1 MLAVPKGKL
10 TNQEICAIMLNPK
23 GEWLDGKMKALI
35 GIRREDK
42 NEWEKR
48 APLIPAHARE
58 LIQNHSLDILIQPSS
73 IRIFSDND
81 YKREGA
87 RVKEDLYPCPVI
99 FAIKEIPV
107 HFYEKGK
114 TYIFFSHTMKGQPHN
129 MPMLKKMLELGC
141 TLIDYEKM
149 LDEKGRRL
157 LFLGKQAG
165 QAGMIDTLWALGQR
179 LKHQGIENPFLS
191 IKQAFQY
198 GSLVEANEE
207 IRRVG
212 WQINKSGLDSPLV
225 PLVCGFAGYGH
236 VSQGAQEI
244 FDLLPVE
251 DIQPEKIVALFEKK
265 QYSGNRVYK
274 VVFEERHM
282 VEPISSDQK
291 FELQDYYDHP
301 QKYKPVFESYL
312 PFLTILVNCI
322 YWSPE
327 FPRFVTKKF
336 LEHLWKSQSLPRLRV
351 IGDISCDVEGSVE
364 CTIRSTD
371 PGNPVFV
378 YNPVEDRAL
387 DGFEGRGVVVMAI
400 DNLPA
405 EIPLESSIF
414 FSKALKPFVP
424 AIARADYSGDF
435 ADCDLPD
442 PIKKAIILFHG
453 KLTPDYRYMENF
465 IK

>member
-1 MLAVPKGKL
+1 
-10 TNQEICAIMLNPK
+10 
-23 GEWLDGKMKALI
+23 MKTSI

-48 APLIPAHARE
+48 APLIPVHARE
-58 LIQNHSLDILIQPSS
+58 LIQMHSLDILIQPSS

-81 YKREGA
+81 YQREGA
-87 RVKEDLYPCPVI
+87 RVKEELSPCAVI

-107 HFYEKGK
+107 HLFEKGK
-114 TYIFFSHTMKGQPHN
+114 TYVFFSHTIKGQPHN

-141 TLIDYEKM
+141 TLVDYERM

-157 LFLGKQAG
+157 LFFGKQAG

-179 LKHQGIENPFLS
+179 LKHQGTESPFQS

-198 GSLVEANEE
+198 GSLAEAKEE
-207 IRRVG
+207 IRKAG
-212 WQINKSGLDSPLV
+212 WQIYERGLDPALV
-225 PLVCGFAGYGH
+225 PLICGFAGYGH

-251 DIQPEKIVALFEKK
+251 DIQPEKIALFFEKK

-282 VEPISSDQK
+282 VEPVSSDKK
-291 FELQDYYDHP
+291 FELQDYYDNP
-301 QKYKPVFESYL
+301 QKYTPVFESYL

-327 FPRFVTKKF
+327 YPRFVTKRF
-336 LEHLWKSQSLPRLRV
+336 LRKLWQSQSIPRLRV
-351 IGDISCDVEGSVE
+351 IGDISCDVEGSIE
-364 CTIRSTD
+364 CTLKATN
-371 PGNPVFV
+371 PGNPVFI
-378 YNPVEDRAL
+378 YDPLEEKIM
-387 DGFEGRGVVVMAI
+387 DGYEGRGVVVMAV

-405 EIPLESSIF
+405 ELPLESSIF
-414 FSKALKPFVP
+414 FSQALKPYVP
-424 AIARADYSGDF
+424 AIAQADYTGEF
-435 ADCDLPD
+435 ADCSLPA
-442 PIKKAIILFHG
+442 PIKKAVILYHG
-453 KLTPDYRYMENF
+453 DFTPDYQYMKDF